1 MKKLLSLVLCFALA
15 LAVMP
20 AALAA
25 QDEPAAEQEGYASA
39 GAYSPDGVMSVALD
53 GAANAVTLS
62 DLTAYSH
69 DASYA
74 AHTLSKGIDVSTFQG
89 DINWSRVK
97 SDGVEFAVIRVGG
110 RFSLTGGFYTDTR
123 LDQNFQG
130 AIAQGIA
137 TGAYF
142 FSQAITEQEAREE
155 ANEAI
160 RLLGDWAKLL
170 KLPIYLDMEYVNDSG
185 RLYDADLSA
194 AEHTKIAL
202 AFCETIEAAGYK
214 AGIYAGYCSFPID
227 AKAIADAGY
236 EVWHAQ
242 WYNKTTVSPLYTMWQ
257 FASTGSVAGINGEVD
272 LDFRYT
278 KADTASGNTNGETPV
293 SFSDVPE
300 GAWYQENVQYVV
312 RKGLFLGTGNNQF
325 SPKAPMNREM
335 FVVVLHRLAGK
346 PAPTGE
352 SPFSDVTKR
361 ESWYYDAVVWA
372 AENEIVTGIGGDK
385 FGVEQNLSRQE
396 MVTLLC
402 RYAQWAGLDTTSKQN
417 LDDFPD
423 HADVK
428 SWAEDAFRWA
438 VENGVITGD
447 LNKSTG
453 VSSLDPAGVTTRAQ
467 VASVVERFD
476 KLLAA
481 DKPAEDTAQ
490 T

>member
-1 MKKLLSLVLCFALA
+1 MKKLLCLALCLVLCLA
-15 LAVMP
+15 MMP

-25 QDEPAAEQEGYASA
+25 QEETAEPEGYAAA
-39 GAYSPDGVMSVALD
+39 GAYAPDGVMSVALD
-53 GAANAVTLS
+53 GAASKVTLS

-74 AHTLSKGIDVSTFQG
+74 AYTLSKGIDVSSFQG

-97 SDGVEFAVIRVGG
+97 SDGVDFAVIRVGG
-110 RFSLTGGFYTDTR
+110 RFSLTGGFYADVR

-142 FSQAITEQEAREE
+142 FSQATTEQEAREE

-170 KLPIYLDMEYVNDSG
+170 KLPIYIDMEYVNDAG
-185 RLYDADLSA
+185 RLYDADLTA

-202 AFCETIEAAGYK
+202 AFCKAIEQAGYK
-214 AGIYAGYCSFPID
+214 AGVYAGYCTFPID

-257 FASTGSVAGINGEVD
+257 FASTGSVAGISGDVD
-272 LDFRYT
+272 LDFRYV
-278 KADTASGNTNGETPV
+278 KADTTMADTPV

-300 GAWYQENVQYVV
+300 SAWYYDNVQYVV
-312 RKGLFLGTGNNQF
+312 RKGLFLGMGDNQF
-325 SPKAPMNREM
+325 SPKASMDREM
-335 FVVVLHRLAGK
+335 FVIVLHRLAGE
-346 PAPTGE
+346 PAPEGE
-352 SPFSDVTKR
+352 SPFSDVTNR
-361 ESWYYDAVVWA
+361 ESWYYDAVVWG
-372 AENEIVTGIGGDK
+372 AENEIVTGVSADT
-385 FGVEQNLSRQE
+385 FGVGQPLTRQE

-402 RYAQWAGLDTTSKQN
+402 RYAAWAGLDTASEQS
-417 LDDFPD
+417 LEDFPD
-423 HADVK
+423 HANVK

-438 VENGVITGD
+438 VENGVVSGVLDKT
-447 LNKSTG
+447 TG
-453 VSSLDPAGVTTRAQ
+453 VSTLDPKETSTRAQ
-467 VASVVERFD
+467 VAAVIERFD

-481 DKPAEDTAQ
+481 EKQADETEKA
-490 T
+490 